1 MLVELTHGLII
12 LRKGLLKVLV
22 RIPSAPSDQ
31 ICTLTLVKQ
40 NRQKCQDDSLNREHT
55 YLWLKCIWLLWL
67 QIKPDVSTVCFGIA
81 ASQGALLLAGG
92 KKGKR
97 FAMPNARIMIHQ
109 PQGGCG
115 VLLLTGLLSRCLGNI
130 GSSDEFL
137 CILFLSLPFLY
148 WLSLLRLLFYCIDS
162 LLLLVF
168 ESLTLIESFH
178 GVLIER
184 ELPMM

>member
-1 MLVELTHGLII
+1 
-12 LRKGLLKVLV
+12 
-22 RIPSAPSDQ
+22 
-31 ICTLTLVKQ
+31 
-40 NRQKCQDDSLNREHT
+40 
-55 YLWLKCIWLLWL
+55 
-67 QIKPDVSTVCFGIA
+67 
-81 ASQGALLLAGG
+81 
-92 KKGKR
+92 
-97 FAMPNARIMIHQ
+97 MPNARIMIHQ

-137 CILFLSLPFLY
+137 CIPFLSLPFLS
-148 WLSLLRLLFYCIDS
+148 WVVTFASDIHCIDS
-162 LLLLVF
+162 LLLFVF